1 MVLIRVKIVV
11 KGASKP
17 VNEKIKTKK
26 QLDKNITLK
35 GYKESKKK
43 HKNRISMKLP
53 NMENVNSEFRKK
65 DKNLLTEIKEI
76 FVGNGKLKD
85 CK

>member
-1 MVLIRVKIVV
+1 
-11 KGASKP
+11 
-17 VNEKIKTKK
+17 
-26 QLDKNITLK
+26 
-35 GYKESKKK
+35 
-43 HKNRISMKLP
+43 MKLP

-65 DKNLLTEIKEI
+65 DKNLLTEFKEI